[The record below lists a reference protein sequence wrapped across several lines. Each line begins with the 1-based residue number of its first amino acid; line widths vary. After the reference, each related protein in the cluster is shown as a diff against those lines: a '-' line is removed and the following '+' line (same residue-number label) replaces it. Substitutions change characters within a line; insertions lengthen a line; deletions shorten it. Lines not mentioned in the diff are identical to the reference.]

1 MKVNLLYGGKISNLL
16 VFAPKGTMYFW
27 FQILFKSVVLSSDDG
42 VPSVGC
48 LGGRAECSPSVVVW
62 ILSTHTSD
70 NCVLSCFLPMSVH
83 FLQYL
88 HPPTLHLAG
97 LKITV
102 KSDRHTLVTQY

>member
-1 MKVNLLYGGKISNLL
+1 MMVCLLL
-16 VFAPKGTMYFW
+16 VVWEAGQNGALP
-27 FQILFKSVVLSSDDG
+27 L
-42 VPSVGC
+42 
-48 LGGRAECSPSVVVW
+48 VVW